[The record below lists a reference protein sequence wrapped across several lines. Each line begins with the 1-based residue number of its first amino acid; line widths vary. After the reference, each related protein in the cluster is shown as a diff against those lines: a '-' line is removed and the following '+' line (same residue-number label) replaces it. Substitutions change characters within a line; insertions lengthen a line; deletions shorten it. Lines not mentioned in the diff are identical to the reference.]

1 MSWYKTSL
9 VAAGVL
15 LAASG
20 LILGPYQ
27 RFIEF
32 GMAET
37 VKGYWASLNDFEKKN
52 GRYPKDNAEINAFF
66 RDDTAKAPV
75 EYVPPSTTNANEVV
89 LWYKGTTLLGARM
102 GITRS
107 GDMVKH

>member
-1 MSWYKTSL
+1 M
-9 VAAGVL
+9 
-15 LAASG
+15 AASG

-27 RFIEF
+27 RFSEF

-52 GRYPKDNAEINAFF
+52 GRYPKDNAEISAFF

-75 EYVPPSTTNANEVV
+75 EYMPPSTTNANEVI
-89 LWYKGTTLLGARM
+89 LWYKGTTLLGARI
-102 GITRS
+102 GITKS
-107 GDMVKH
+107 GDLVKE